1 VIGIGGGF
9 LRCGRAAGVY
19 RGTESRPIG
28 RGRRREAN
36 EKVAGSRATTVTW
49 CGRAGG
55 RGFYGRAVWV
65 DRHPPHSIACG

>member
-1 VIGIGGGF
+1 VIWGDF
-9 LRCGRAAGVY
+9 STAGV
-19 RGTESRPIG
+19 RQGFIGTESCPIG

-36 EKVAGSRATTVTW
+36 EKGAGSRGTTVTW